1 MVKIDINNQSIN
13 QISDKAIKTVLKR
26 SVDFLKKEGIIKLKQ
41 SVNLSVALVKE
52 NDIAKLNWQY
62 RSKKGSTD
70 VLSFCYDKTDQII
83 NGEIILA
90 PKVIKKYAK
99 EDGCNFKSEFGK
111 NLVHGLL
118 HIIGFEHSEKMFN
131 LQESLLEKVII

>member
-13 QISDKAIKTVLKR
+13 QISDKTIKTVLKR

-62 RSKKGSTD
+62 RSKEGSTD
-70 VLSFCYDKTDQII
+70 VLSLDR
-83 NGEIILA
+83 
-90 PKVIKKYAK
+90 
-99 EDGCNFKSEFGK
+99 KSTRL
-111 NLVHGLL
+111 NSSHG
-118 HIIGFEHSEKMFN
+118 S
-131 LQESLLEKVII
+131 

>member
-62 RSKKGSTD
+62 RSK
-70 VLSFCYDKTDQII
+70 
-83 NGEIILA
+83 
-90 PKVIKKYAK
+90 
-99 EDGCNFKSEFGK
+99 
-111 NLVHGLL
+111 
-118 HIIGFEHSEKMFN
+118 
-131 LQESLLEKVII
+131 